1 MTVDGARLDQS
12 EYDELRQVLRAFF
25 DECQPSEPPTEHTPA
40 LDRAQWL
47 RMAGELGVQGLLIPE
62 QWGGAGATLAEV
74 GLVFEEAGRALHPF
88 PLLSTIG
95 LATPAL
101 LASGNEVAMKRYLPS
116 IADGSCVAT
125 LAFVEPV
132 GRWDPTS
139 YDTTAVAEADGWQ
152 VNGVKDYV
160 LDGTEADL
168 MLVVADSAEGRVLL
182 AVDPR
187 QPGVQV
193 IDRPALDRSRSLARV
208 ELDAVPAVLVAAPEE
223 APRSQ
228 QHAVDTALVCL
239 AAEQVGGGERCLEM
253 SVGHARERIQ
263 FGRPI
268 GSFQAIKHKCADMLV
283 ELESGRALQRAALE
297 QVLHHSPDRHIATAM
312 AKSFCSEMFHHLAAE
327 NIQIHG
333 AMGFSW
339 EFEAHRYYKRA
350 TAAAVLFGSPLDHR
364 LRLAELLDY

>member
-1 MTVDGARLDQS
+1 MTVDGARLDPS

-25 DECQPSEPPTEHTPA
+25 ARCQPSEPPAEHTPP
-40 LDRAQWL
+40 LDRGPWL
-47 RMAGELGVQGLLIPE
+47 RMARELGVQGLLVPE
-62 QWGGAGATLAEV
+62 RWGGAGATLAEV

-101 LASGNEVAMKRYLPS
+101 LASGNEVAMKRYLPG
-116 IADGSCVAT
+116 IADGSRVAT
-125 LAFVEPV
+125 LAFVEPA
-132 GRWDPTS
+132 GRWNPGS
-139 YDTTAVAEADGWQ
+139 YDTTAVARADGWQ
-152 VNGVKDYV
+152 VSGVKDYV
-160 LDGTEADL
+160 LDGGEADL
-168 MLVVADSAEGRVLL
+168 VLVVADSADGQVML

-187 QPGVQV
+187 QPGVRV

-208 ELDAVPAVLVAAPEE
+208 ELEAAPATLVAGPGRAPE
-223 APRSQ
+223 ALR
-228 QHAVDTALVCL
+228 HTVDTALVCL

-253 SVGHARERIQ
+253 SVGHARERVQ

-268 GSFQAIKHKCADMLV
+268 GSFQAIKHRCADMLV

-312 AKSFCSEMFHHLAAE
+312 AKSFCSEMFRHLAAE

-339 EFEAHRYYKRA
+339 EFEAHRHYKRA